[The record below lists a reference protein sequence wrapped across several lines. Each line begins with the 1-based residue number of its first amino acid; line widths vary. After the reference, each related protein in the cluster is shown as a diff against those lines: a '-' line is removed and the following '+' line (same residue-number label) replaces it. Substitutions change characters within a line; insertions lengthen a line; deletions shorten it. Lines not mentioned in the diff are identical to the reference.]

1 MRSLSDVGRARKL
14 ASRSHPDSINSAF
27 RIPHSAFVAVALLAG
42 SQAPDPWP
50 VLDRASQT
58 YQSISTLSA
67 DFVQI
72 VENPLVGAP
81 DTTRGKL
88 YQMRPSRFAMR
99 FVVPK
104 GDRIVADGRYLW
116 LYTPSTTP
124 GQVIR
129 AKIPAVGTTGPN
141 LIGQF
146 VEHPHERYRASYR
159 RADSLPEGMVDV
171 VALVPKRDDR
181 PYSAA
186 VIWVGRADGL
196 VRRLEITETSGQLR
210 TVVLSR
216 LKVNAGAPGR
226 EFMFSPPS
234 GVQVVDSDSP

>member
-1 MRSLSDVGRARKL
+1 VRTVRSQSRVAGLIWAAIELSAYPPNRLTAQT
-14 ASRSHPDSINSAF
+14 A
-27 RIPHSAFVAVALLAG
+27 
-42 SQAPDPWP
+42 QDPWP
-50 VLDRASQT
+50 VLDHASAV
-58 YQSISTLSA
+58 YQAISTLSA

-81 DTTRGKL
+81 DTTRGRF

-99 FVVPK
+99 FAIPK

-129 AKIPAVGTTGPN
+129 SKIPDVGTTGPN

-146 VEHPHERYRASYR
+146 VERPRERYRASSL
-159 RADSLPEGMVDV
+159 RADSLPDGMADV
-171 VALVPKRDDR
+171 IALVPRQDDQ
-181 PYSAA
+181 PYTEA

-210 TVVLSR
+210 SVMLTR
-216 LKVNAGAPGR
+216 IRVNAGAPGR
-226 EFMFSPPS
+226 EFTFSPPS
-234 GVQVVDSDSP
+234 GVQVVDQ

>member
-1 MRSLSDVGRARKL
+1 MRNVSRPVRAPRG
-14 ASRSHPDSINSAF
+14 APENDRAPINSAL
-27 RIPHSAFVAVALLAG
+27 RIPHSAFWAIGISLGL
-42 SQAPDPWP
+42 QAPDPWP
-50 VLDRASQT
+50 VLDRASAT
-58 YQSISTLSA
+58 YQSTSTLSA

-72 VENPLVGAP
+72 VENPLLGAP

-99 FVVPK
+99 FAAPK

-171 VALVPKRDDR
+171 VALVPTRDDQ

-196 VRRLEITETSGQLR
+196 VRRLEITEASGQLR
-210 TVVLSR
+210 TVTLSR
-216 LKVNAGAPGR
+216 LKVNAGVPGR
-226 EFMFSPPS
+226 EFTFSPPS

>member
-67 DFVQI
+67 DF
-72 VENPLVGAP
+72 
-81 DTTRGKL
+81 

-146 VEHPHERYRASYR
+146 VERPHERYRASYR
-159 RADSLPEGMVDV
+159 RADSLPDGMADV
-171 VALVPKRDDR
+171 IALVPKRDDQ

-210 TVVLSR
+210 TVMLSR
-216 LKVNAGAPGR
+216 VKVNAGAPGR
-226 EFMFSPPS
+226 EFTFSPPS
-234 GVQVVDSDSP
+234 GVRVVDSGSP

>member
-88 YQMRPSRFAMR
+88 YRMRPSRFAMR
-99 FVVPK
+99 FAVPK

-124 GQVIR
+124 GQGIR

-146 VEHPHERYRASYR
+146 EEHPPDRYRASYQ
-159 RADSLPEGMVDV
+159 RAHSLPDGMAHVIEP
-171 VALVPKRDDR
+171 VPKRDHQAH
-181 PYSAA
+181 SAA
-186 VIWVGRADGL
+186 VSLGRVA
-196 VRRLEITETSGQLR
+196 
-210 TVVLSR
+210 
-216 LKVNAGAPGR
+216 
-226 EFMFSPPS
+226 
-234 GVQVVDSDSP
+234 

>member
-1 MRSLSDVGRARKL
+1 MRSLSSRGRTATPVSAHDQR
-14 ASRSHPDSINSAF
+14 PTNSAF
-27 RIPHSAFVAVALLAG
+27 RIPPSAFVAVALLAG
-42 SQAPDPWP
+42 SQAPDPGP

-104 GDRIVADGRYLW
+104 GDRIVSDGRYLW

-129 AKIPAVGTTGPN
+129 AKIPAVGTK
-141 LIGQF
+141 IG
-146 VEHPHERYRASYR
+146 RASC
-159 RADSLPEGMVDV
+159 
-171 VALVPKRDDR
+171 
-181 PYSAA
+181 
-186 VIWVGRADGL
+186 
-196 VRRLEITETSGQLR
+196 
-210 TVVLSR
+210 
-216 LKVNAGAPGR
+216 R
-226 EFMFSPPS
+226 ER
-234 GVQVVDSDSP
+234 V